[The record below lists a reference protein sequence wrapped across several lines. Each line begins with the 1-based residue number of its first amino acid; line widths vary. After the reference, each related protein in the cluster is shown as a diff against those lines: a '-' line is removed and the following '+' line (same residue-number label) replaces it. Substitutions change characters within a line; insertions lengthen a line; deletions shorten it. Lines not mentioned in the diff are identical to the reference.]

1 MPLLLLLQVDLSADP
16 SSCICSHCSVNDGSP
31 CLLEAARRN
40 LAAQKPPPPQP
51 PSSSSS
57 VDRLQLSQLG
67 VARRLLNPQ
76 LYELHDD
83 VSEWTTAD
91 DDDRMATEDAAAAA
105 ASVDGPTPETA
116 DSVPELNGQSASDQ
130 EEVWSDCTAELPPD
144 DDRKAQIGRSSA
156 AEISSGCPAAKT
168 GGGDGSGGSAGATTV
183 ESVEMD
189 AECPVAAEE
198 AVEPGSAASEL
209 PEPRT
214 TCRATTATCCTAAA
228 TCCVAAATCCAGE
241 TASVTAAKTSCAG
254 TARPPTATTTRA
266 SRTTSTAAAAAC
278 VAATTTTSGKSDRP
292 RASPCRA
299 PHAKLTPPPP
309 VANGRDAKPP
319 APCKAAAAAAA
330 ATGKQSQSSSLS
342 SAAAAKLLADMVGRS
357 KSSASPAASAQC
369 KLTQCVDK
377 IHDAATAAGA
387 AADNGSCSGEK
398 TSSRISAAAGNNTAD
413 GRKDAG
419 GKFCECWHCE
429 FFGHMSVSTHTS
441 GSYVTLRSLL

>member
-16 SSCICSHCSVNDGSP
+16 SSCICPHCSVNDGSP

-40 LAAQKPPPPQP
+40 LAAQKPQP
-51 PSSSSS
+51 PSASSS

-67 VARRLLNPQ
+67 VTRRLLNPQ

-83 VSEWTTAD
+83 VSEWTTA
-91 DDDRMATEDAAAAA
+91 DDRMATEDAAAAA

-214 TCRATTATCCTAAA
+214 TCRATAATCCAAAA

-241 TASVTAAKTSCAG
+241 TTSVTAAKTSCAG

-266 SRTTSTAAAAAC
+266 SRTTSTAAAAAAAC

-441 GSYVTLRSLL
+441 CSYVTLRSLL

>member
-16 SSCICSHCSVNDGSP
+16 SSCICPHCSVNDGSP

-40 LAAQKPPPPQP
+40 LAVQKPQP
-51 PSSSSS
+51 PSASSS
-57 VDRLQLSQLG
+57 VDRLQQSQLG
-67 VARRLLNPQ
+67 MMRRLLNPQ

-91 DDDRMATEDAAAAA
+91 DDDRMATEDAAVAA

-144 DDRKAQIGRSSA
+144 DDRKAQI
-156 AEISSGCPAAKT
+156 GCPAAKT

-214 TCRATTATCCTAAA
+214 TCRATAPTCCAAAA

-254 TARPPTATTTRA
+254 TTRPPTATTTRA
-266 SRTTSTAAAAAC
+266 SRTTSTAVAAAC

-319 APCKAAAAAAA
+319 APCKAAAAAA
-330 ATGKQSQSSSLS
+330 TGKQSQSSSLS

-357 KSSASPAASAQC
+357 KSSASPAAASAQC

-441 GSYVTLRSLL
+441 CSYVTLRSLL